1 MRAAR
6 KILSMAAAVV
16 VLSFVTFLAFA
27 VLPGDAAQTK
37 LGVDATPEQVEA
49 LREEMGLNDNV
60 FVRYGRWIGGVLH
73 GNLGTSSRFNRPV
86 SELFGQMLPNTLLLA
101 GLAFLISLV
110 LSFPLGMLYARYP
123 GSVGDRFGVFLNQTF
138 MAVPAFFLGIVI
150 SVVLGIG
157 LKLFIPGAFVS
168 YDEGL
173 GPCLA
178 YLFFPALA
186 IALPKVAM
194 TVRFLRSAL
203 LTEKQKEYVRTARS
217 KGLGEWEIIGK
228 HLLPNALAASVTFIG
243 VIVSEIVAGSIVIEQ
258 VFGVNG
264 LGRLL
269 VSSVSNRDYDV
280 VQALVLYIGIV
291 VIVLNGVIES
301 LVQKGGG
308 QE

>member
-1 MRAAR
+1 MKAAR

-27 VLPGDAAQTK
+27 ILPGDAAQAR
-37 LGVDATPEQVEA
+37 LGTDATPEQVEA

-60 FVRYGRWIGGVLH
+60 LVRYGRWVNGVLH
-73 GNLGTSSRFNRPV
+73 GDLGTSIRFRCPV
-86 SELFGQMLPNTLLLA
+86 TDLFKQMLPNTLLLA
-101 GLAFLISLV
+101 GVAFAIILV

-123 GSVGDRFGVFLNQTF
+123 GSVGDRFGVFVNQTF
-138 MAVPAFFLGIVI
+138 MAIPGFFLGIVV

-173 GPCLA
+173 GACLA
-178 YLFFPALA
+178 YLFFPALS

-203 LTEKQKEYVRTARS
+203 LTEKQKDYVRTARS
-217 KGLGEWEIIGK
+217 KGIGEWEIIGK
-228 HLLPNALAASVTFIG
+228 HLMPNALAASVTFLG

-269 VSSVSNRDYDV
+269 VSSVANRDYDV

-301 LVQKGGG
+301 LVQKGG
-308 QE
+308 ETE

>member
-1 MRAAR
+1 MKAAR

-16 VLSFVTFLAFA
+16 VLSFATFMAFA
-27 VLPGDAAQTK
+27 ILPGDAAQTK
-37 LGVDATPEQVEA
+37 LGTEATPEQVEA

-73 GNLGTSSRFNRPV
+73 GNLGTSSRFNCPV
-86 SELFGQMLPNTLLLA
+86 SDLFRQMLPNTLLLA
-101 GLAFLISLV
+101 GLAFVIILV

-123 GSVGDRFGVFLNQTF
+123 GSIGDRAGVFANQTL
-138 MAVPAFFLGIVI
+138 MAIPGFFLGIII

-173 GPCLA
+173 GPCLS
-178 YLFFPALA
+178 YLFFPALSIA
-186 IALPKVAM
+186 IPKVAM

-228 HLLPNALAASVTFIG
+228 HLLPNALAASVTFLG

-269 VSSVSNRDYDV
+269 VVCVANRDFDV
-280 VQALVLYIGIV
+280 VQALVLYIGII
-291 VIVLNGVIES
+291 VIVLNGVIET
-301 LVQKGGG
+301 LVQKGGDN
-308 QE
+308 E